1 MTPGLIR
8 LLFVGIWGLL
18 PSVALYGMIIE
29 HLRPPAKTH
38 ARQPRPLDRA
48 LAFFDPWLCRAVF
61 VVEGDDPL
69 GRRDRLVTMSLEDG
83 RPERQDNCG
92 PCRGSPLR

>member
-1 MTPGLIR
+1 MIPRLIR

-48 LAFFDPWLCRAVF
+48 LAFFDPWLCRAAF
-61 VVEGDDPL
+61 VVKGDDPL
-69 GRRDRLVTMSLEDG
+69 GRA
-83 RPERQDNCG
+83 RQVGDDVSRRWPAG
-92 PCRGSPLR
+92 TAR